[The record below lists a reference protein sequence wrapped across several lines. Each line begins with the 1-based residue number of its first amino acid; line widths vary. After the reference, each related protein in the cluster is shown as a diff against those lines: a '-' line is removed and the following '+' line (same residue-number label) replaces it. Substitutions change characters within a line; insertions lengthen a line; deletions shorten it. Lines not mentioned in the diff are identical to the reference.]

1 LIKGT
6 VELSYQEMDRLEV
19 LKSLESKDISQLTAA
34 AKLGLST
41 RQVRRLQKRYQ
52 KEGVSG
58 LVSKHRGKKSNN
70 QLSPELRAEITDLIR
85 EKYSDFGP
93 TLAHEKLTE
102 VHAKELSV
110 ESVRRIML
118 DEGLWK
124 AKQKRKE
131 KPVFQ
136 LRKRRERFGEL
147 IQIDGSPHDWFEG
160 RGPYCTLIVFI
171 DDATSKLTALRF
183 SPTETT
189 QAYMEIMKD
198 HLRRHGR
205 PVATYSDRHAIFR
218 VNQPEA
224 ESGNGQT
231 QFGRALDTL
240 DIEAINANTPQ
251 AKGRVER
258 ANKTLQDRLVKEMR
272 LQGIN
277 DIERAN
283 AYLPEFIEDFNRRFE
298 KPAKDEQDAH
308 RKVLHNEREIDLIL
322 SLHSKRKLS
331 NSLELSYQRAIY
343 QVQGKKH
350 RLKQKQ
356 VTVCDLFSGEIV
368 ILHEGKEI
376 DHQVFSA
383 GSAAPELADEKTV
396 NSRVDSAVR
405 EQQTPR
411 KPAVDHPWRKAV
423 VR

>member
-1 LIKGT
+1 MIKGT

>member
-1 LIKGT
+1 MIKGT

-224 ESGNGQT
+224 ESGNGQHSL
-231 QFGRALDTL
+231 A
-240 DIEAINANTPQ
+240 
-251 AKGRVER
+251 ER
-258 ANKTLQDRLVKEMR
+258 
-272 LQGIN
+272 
-277 DIERAN
+277 
-283 AYLPEFIEDFNRRFE
+283 
-298 KPAKDEQDAH
+298 
-308 RKVLHNEREIDLIL
+308 
-322 SLHSKRKLS
+322 
-331 NSLELSYQRAIY
+331 
-343 QVQGKKH
+343 
-350 RLKQKQ
+350 
-356 VTVCDLFSGEIV
+356 
-368 ILHEGKEI
+368 
-376 DHQVFSA
+376 
-383 GSAAPELADEKTV
+383 
-396 NSRVDSAVR
+396 
-405 EQQTPR
+405 
-411 KPAVDHPWRKAV
+411 
-423 VR
+423 

>member
-1 LIKGT
+1 
-6 VELSYQEMDRLEV
+6 MDRLEV